1 MASIKESTDAN
12 GQSKYYVHWKDGKSG
27 HGRRRILKCI
37 DEAAHLFWQQQ
48 NAELDCRTA
57 NWSGIDNSWNLNK
70 LLMFFLG
77 HQFNKVETNQI
88 RLSSYKKCRHDI
100 LAIDGEI
107 LSRNILNISHHDIA
121 DSVRTGCHRWVRSAY
136 FLLLEKKLISFNP
149 VKKAVKRKRKPITIP
164 SKATVRQLLNSA
176 PQRERI
182 ACWLGICGLR
192 IGEVLAVTYADVS
205 EDWIHIRRHVVDGVI
220 CDGLKRGVERRVRM
234 PRELFDLLDKALI
247 GTTHPLIANQ
257 FTGGPLSTCY
267 GTQGALYKSLQ
278 AFDIRCFHHL
288 RHFAVSRL
296 AEKGVDI
303 MKISRL
309 IGHSS
314 IRITIDVYGHLFN
327 ESVDMDL
334 D

>member
-12 GQSKYYVHWKDGKSG
+12 GQSKYYVHWKDDKSG
-27 HGRRRILKCI
+27 CGRRRIFKNV
-37 DEAAHLFWQQQ
+37 DEAAYLFWKRQ
-48 NAELDCRTA
+48 NSELDCRTA
-57 NWSGIDNSWNLNK
+57 NWSGIDNSWSLKK

-100 LAIDGEI
+100 LAIYGEI
-107 LSRNILNISHHDIA
+107 LSRNILNISHYDIA
-121 DSVRTGCHRWVRSAY
+121 ESVRTGCHRWVRSAY

-164 SKATVRQLLNSA
+164 SKATVRQLLNAA
-176 PQRERI
+176 PLRERI

-234 PRELFDLLDKALI
+234 PRELFNLLDKSLI
-247 GTTHPLIANQ
+247 GSTHPLIANH

-314 IRITIDVYGHLFN
+314 VRITIDVYGHLFN

-334 D
+334 E

>member
-1 MASIKESTDAN
+1 MASIKHLAGAKGVSR
-12 GQSKYYVHWKDGKSG
+12 YFVHWRDERTGN
-27 HGRRRILKCI
+27 GRRRILKNI
-37 DEAAHLFWQQQ
+37 DDAAYLFWQKQ
-48 NAELDCRTA
+48 NIELDCRTA
-57 NWSGIDNSWNLNK
+57 SWSGIDSSWNLQK
-70 LLMFFLG
+70 LLMYFLG
-77 HQFNKVETNQI
+77 YQFNKVETNQI
-88 RLSSYKKCRHDI
+88 QLSSYKKCRHDI
-100 LAIDGEI
+100 LAISGDI
-107 LSRNILNISHHDIA
+107 LGRNILSITHYDIA
-121 DSVRTGCHRWVRSAY
+121 KSVRAGCHRWLRSAY

-149 VKKAVKRKRKPITIP
+149 VKKTVKRKRKPITIP
-164 SKATVRQLLNSA
+164 SKATVRQLLDVA
-176 PQRERI
+176 PLRERI

-192 IGEVLAVTYADVS
+192 IGEVLAVTYSDVS

-234 PRELFDLLDKALI
+234 PRELFDLLDKSRI
-247 GTTHPLIANQ
+247 GTKYPLVANQ

-267 GTQGALYKSLQ
+267 GTQGPLFNSLQ

>member
-1 MASIKESTDAN
+1 MASIKETADAS
-12 GQSKYYVHWKDGKSG
+12 GRSKYYVHWRDEKSG
-27 HGRRRILKCI
+27 HGRRRIFNSI
-37 DEAAHLFWQQQ
+37 DEAAYLFWQKQ
-48 NAELDCRTA
+48 NIELDSRTA
-57 NWSGIDNSWNLNK
+57 DWTGIDNSWSFKK

-77 HQFNKVETNQI
+77 YQFSKVERNHI
-88 RLSSYKKCRHDI
+88 RLSSYKKCRQDIQAIDSDI
-100 LAIDGEI
+100 LG
-107 LSRNILNISHHDIA
+107 RNILTITHHDIA
-121 DSVRTGCHRWVRSAY
+121 ESVRSGCHRWIRSAY
-136 FLLLEKKLISFNP
+136 FLILEKQLISFNP
-149 VKKAVKRKRKPITIP
+149 VKKAVKRKRKPIIIP
-164 SKATVRQLLNSA
+164 SKATVRQLLDTA
-176 PQRERI
+176 PLRERI

-192 IGEVLAVTYADVS
+192 IGEALAVTYADVS
-205 EDWIHIRRHVVDGVI
+205 ADWIHIRRHVVGGVI

-234 PRELFDLLDKALI
+234 PRELFELLDESRF
-247 GTTHPLIANQ
+247 GTRNPLIANQ
-257 FTGGPLSTCY
+257 FTGAPLSTCY
-267 GTQGALYKSLQ
+267 GTQGALYKTLQ

>member
-1 MASIKESTDAN
+1 MASIKQSADVN
-12 GQSKYYVHWKDGKSG
+12 GQLKYYVHWKDAKSG
-27 HGRRRILKCI
+27 HGRRRIFKNI
-37 DEAAHLFWQQQ
+37 DDAAYLFWQKQ
-48 NAELDCRTA
+48 NIELDSRTA
-57 NWSGIDNSWNLNK
+57 NWSCIDSSWNFQK

-77 HQFNKVETNQI
+77 HQFNKIEKNQI
-88 RLSSYKKCRHDI
+88 RFSSYKKCRHDI

-107 LSRNILNISHHDIA
+107 LGRNILNITHHDIA
-121 DSVRTGCHRWVRSAY
+121 ESVRPGCHRWIRSAY
-136 FLLLEKKLISFNP
+136 FLLLEKQLISFNP

-164 SKATVRQLLNSA
+164 SKATVRQLLDTA
-176 PQRERI
+176 PLRERI

-205 EDWIHIRRHVVDGVI
+205 EEWIDIRRHVVDGVI
-220 CDGLKRGVERRVRM
+220 YDGLKRGVERRVRM
-234 PRELFDLLDKALI
+234 PRELFELLDESRF
-247 GTTHPLIANQ
+247 GTRHPLIANQ
-257 FTGGPLSTCY
+257 FTGAPLSTCY
-267 GTQGALYKSLQ
+267 GTQGALYKTLQ
-278 AFDIRCFHHL
+278 AFNIRCFHHL

>member
-1 MASIKESTDAN
+1 MASIKFSVDAD
-12 GQSKYYVHWKDGKSG
+12 GQSKYYVHWRDEKSG
-27 HGRRRILKCI
+27 HGRRRIFKNI
-37 DEAAHLFWQQQ
+37 DDAAYFFWQKQSV
-48 NAELDCRTA
+48 ELDCRTA
-57 NWSGIDNSWNLNK
+57 NWSGIDNSWRFQK

-77 HQFNKVETNQI
+77 YQFDKVEKNQI
-88 RLSSYKKCRHDI
+88 RLSSYKKCRQDI
-100 LAIDGEI
+100 LAIEGEI
-107 LSRNILNISHHDIA
+107 LGRNILSITHHDISA
-121 DSVRTGCHRWVRSAY
+121 SVRRGCHRWIRSAF
-136 FLLLEKKLISFNP
+136 FLLLEKQMISFNP
-149 VKKAVKRKRKPITIP
+149 VNKAVKQKRKPIVIP
-164 SKATVRQLLNSA
+164 SKSTVRQLLDTA
-176 PQRERI
+176 PLRERI

-192 IGEVLAVTYADVS
+192 IGEVLAVTYSDVS

-234 PRELFDLLDKALI
+234 PRELFELLDKSRI
-247 GTTHPLIANQ
+247 GTAHPLVANQ
-257 FTGGPLSTCY
+257 FTDGPLSTCY
-267 GTQGALYKSLQ
+267 GTQGALYESLQ

>member
-1 MASIKESTDAN
+1 MTSIKNSIDVDGKE
-12 GQSKYYVHWKDGKSG
+12 KYYVHWRDEKSG
-27 HGRRRILKCI
+27 HGRRRIFKNI
-37 DEAAHLFWQQQ
+37 DDAAYFFWQKQ
-48 NAELDCRTA
+48 NIELDCRTA
-57 NWSGIDNSWNLNK
+57 DWRGIDNSWRFQK

-77 HQFNKVETNQI
+77 YQFDKVEKNQI
-88 RLSSYKKCRHDI
+88 QLSSYKKCRQDI
-100 LAIDGEI
+100 LAIEGDI
-107 LSRNILNISHHDIA
+107 LGRNILSITHHDISA
-121 DSVRTGCHRWVRSAY
+121 SVRRGCHRWIRSAF
-136 FLLLEKKLISFNP
+136 FLLLEKQLISFNP

-164 SKATVRQLLNSA
+164 SKATVRQLLNTA
-176 PQRERI
+176 PLRERI

-192 IGEVLAVTYADVS
+192 IGEVLAVTYSDVS
-205 EDWIHIRRHVVDGVI
+205 EDWIHVRRHVVDGVI

-234 PRELFDLLDKALI
+234 PCELFDLLDKSRI
-247 GTTHPLIANQ
+247 GTAYPLVANQ

-267 GTQGALYKSLQ
+267 GSQGALYESLQ